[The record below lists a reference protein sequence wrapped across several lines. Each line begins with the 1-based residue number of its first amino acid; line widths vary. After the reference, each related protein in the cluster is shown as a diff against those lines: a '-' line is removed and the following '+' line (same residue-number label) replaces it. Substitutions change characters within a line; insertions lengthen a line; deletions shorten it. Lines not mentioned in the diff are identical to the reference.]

1 VTEGAKDL
9 TCQVVGYSLTPNPQF
24 KIAITCLSYTPGEY
38 GTLLDLDIAGSRLSV
53 DLPLIG
59 KANVQNAVAAAA
71 TGYAVGLTP
80 ARIKQGLEE
89 VKPVPGRLFLKN
101 LGPKWRLID
110 DSYNAN
116 PCSMKAALE
125 TLDLWSKGEK
135 KIAILGDMLELGD
148 AACDFHQDLG
158 RLAANTG
165 VDLLVFVGEF
175 ADAVSKTA
183 QKAGISQKAIRIFP
197 NTEDLLS
204 WIESAALDCMPSPAI
219 ILVKGSRAIGLER
232 AVDAIIRHLR
242 EG

>member
-1 VTEGAKDL
+1 
-9 TCQVVGYSLTPNPQF
+9 
-24 KIAITCLSYTPGEY
+24 CLSYTPGEH
-38 GTLLDLDIAGSRLSV
+38 GTLLDLDIAGSILCV

-71 TGYAVGLTP
+71 TGYALGLTP

-116 PCSMKAALE
+116 PCSMKSALE

-148 AACDFHQDLG
+148 AAYDFHQDIG
-158 RLAANTG
+158 RLSANTG
-165 VDLLVFVGEF
+165 VNLLVFVGEF
-175 ADAVSKTA
+175 ADAVSKAA
-183 QKAGISQKAIRIFP
+183 QKAGISQKAIHIFP

-204 WIESAALDCMPSPAI
+204 WIESEALDFMPSPAT
-219 ILVKGSRAIGLER
+219 ILVKGSRAMGLER
-232 AVDAIIRHLR
+232 AADALIRHLG